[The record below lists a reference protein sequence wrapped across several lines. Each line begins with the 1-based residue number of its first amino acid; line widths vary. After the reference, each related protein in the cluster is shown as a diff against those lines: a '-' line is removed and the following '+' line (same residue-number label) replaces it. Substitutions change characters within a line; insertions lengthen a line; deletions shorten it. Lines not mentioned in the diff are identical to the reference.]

1 MTVRMYKDLKGI
13 TLEALT
19 DELRTVEPRL
29 DMPLVS
35 RMVNGIVAPNED
47 VQLYINLH
55 SEGFANERVSI
66 PEPALDDAFLNRLLT
81 EIRVC
86 SRTIPASRAML
97 AGYLGKSD
105 RDVRKGIEELR
116 KRGYRIISDSGH
128 YGYWLDEHGGGYDR
142 MRAEMRKKAL
152 SMLSTIRAMDKG
164 ELEGQLSWEEVRG

>member
-19 DELRTVEPRL
+19 DELRIIEPRL

-35 RMVNGIVAPNED
+35 RMVNGIVAPNEN
-47 VQLYINLH
+47 VQQYINLH
-55 SEGFANERVSI
+55 SEGFANESVSV
-66 PEPALDDAFLNRLLT
+66 PESELDDEFLERLLK

-97 AGYLGKSD
+97 CGYLGKSD
-105 RDVRKGIEELR
+105 RDIRRGIEELR
-116 KRGYRIISDSGH
+116 KRGYRIVSNSGH
-128 YGYWLDEHGGGYDR
+128 YGYWLDESGGGYDR

-152 SMLSTIRAMDKG
+152 SMLATIKAMDGK
-164 ELEGQLSWEEVRG
+164 ELEGQLSWDEVRG